1 MRMGVSKVVRSLA
14 LAAVGVTLASGCG
27 TESTDATPPT
37 RADLVAKSPEWMGS
51 GIVHAQFKGP
61 NGRLSSEEWLN
72 RRNGAVRIVTH
83 ETTGRVKFQDVT
95 VQDGLVLTSW
105 STIDPQQV
113 YRQEFVDENDPA
125 LDVTSQL
132 LRPWRMLRAG
142 RAEVVSQRTLNA
154 REVLSVRLSASAG
167 GEGSADLMAD
177 VDPVTLLP
185 LRFRVAVDGQT
196 IDMPVELTEIPE
208 STSTDALFE
217 VPPTPSFSETRLAY
231 DELGRSVDFTVWALG
246 PTYRSLAYGTGRV
259 VQENGGSSGRLQP
272 EPEVFVG
279 YVQGDRY
286 SEPIIEFTEQAAA
299 TEDGRQRLAAFE
311 RGVRHKVIVAGSERT
326 VFLLD
331 EDRQPVYFALVVG
344 ETLIKGVANVPATQL
359 LRVLGDLRSM

>member
-37 RADLVAKSPEWMGS
+37 RADLVAKSPGWMGS

-167 GEGSADLMAD
+167 GEGSADLM
-177 VDPVTLLP
+177 
-185 LRFRVAVDGQT
+185 
-196 IDMPVELTEIPE
+196 
-208 STSTDALFE
+208 
-217 VPPTPSFSETRLAY
+217 
-231 DELGRSVDFTVWALG
+231 
-246 PTYRSLAYGTGRV
+246 
-259 VQENGGSSGRLQP
+259 
-272 EPEVFVG
+272 
-279 YVQGDRY
+279 
-286 SEPIIEFTEQAAA
+286 
-299 TEDGRQRLAAFE
+299 
-311 RGVRHKVIVAGSERT
+311 
-326 VFLLD
+326 
-331 EDRQPVYFALVVG
+331 
-344 ETLIKGVANVPATQL
+344 
-359 LRVLGDLRSM
+359 